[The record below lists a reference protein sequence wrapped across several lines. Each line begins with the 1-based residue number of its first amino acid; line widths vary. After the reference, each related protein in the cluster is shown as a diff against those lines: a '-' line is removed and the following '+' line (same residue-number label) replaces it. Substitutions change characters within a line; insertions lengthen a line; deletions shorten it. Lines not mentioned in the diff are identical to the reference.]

1 MSEDR
6 ADLVVIGA
14 GTIGGWAATFAAH
27 LGAGRVVVLDAG
39 TVGLGASSRAAGIVR
54 TQGGTPTAVDLARW
68 TTAFYRGQHERY
80 GIDSGFR
87 TLGYLILAFDEAEAR
102 DARERVTM
110 QRSHGLDSRWVD
122 AEEAAALLP
131 ALDAGQVVGA
141 TFCAEDGA
149 IDPPRNVLAY
159 TVAMKAAGVDLRE
172 RTAVTGLRLDSGRVT
187 GVETAGGTIATD
199 RVILAGGVGQGA
211 LTRLTGGPA
220 VPVGGARHQIAVT
233 SPHPA
238 LSAGPLPMGF
248 DLGAGLYW
256 RQEENG
262 LLFGM
267 SNPDESPGEAT
278 EIDWDHLRAMR
289 ARLGEL
295 LPAVAGLDLRRVW
308 AATIDYTPD
317 HLPVLGPALDGGRD
331 PLRGVT
337 IASAGGHGMM
347 WGPAVARIAADLALE
362 GETSLT
368 DVSFLGADR
377 FDADGR
383 SSIATDPIALPFP
396 ERAGSA

>member
-6 ADLVVIGA
+6 ADLVVIGG
-14 GTIGGWAATFAAH
+14 GTIGGWAATFAAQ

-68 TTAFYRGQHERY
+68 TTSFYRGQHERY

-172 RTAVTGLRLDSGRVT
+172 RTAVTGLRLDAGRVT
-187 GVETAGGTIATD
+187 GVETAVGTIATD

-267 SNPDESPGEAT
+267 SNPDEPPGRGDRDRLGPPARDAGSPG
-278 EIDWDHLRAMR
+278 RAAARRRRPRPAARVGGDDRLHAGSPAGPRSGARRGARPR
-289 ARLGEL
+289 ARRHDRLG
-295 LPAVAGLDLRRVW
+295 RRPRDDV
-308 AATIDYTPD
+308 
-317 HLPVLGPALDGGRD
+317 GPGRRAHR
-331 PLRGVT
+331 RG
-337 IASAGGHGMM
+337 S
-347 WGPAVARIAADLALE
+347 
-362 GETSLT
+362 
-368 DVSFLGADR
+368 
-377 FDADGR
+377 
-383 SSIATDPIALPFP
+383 
-396 ERAGSA
+396 RAGRRDER